1 LAGHAKEG
9 TMQVFTLCLLF
20 LAGALFLAPGVA
32 LSRQSRILH
41 NIAVSRMPKYPGAD
55 RAQCPISR
63 SVNTVSTIT
72 ISQNNTGQYHFSTAM
87 AASAIAF
94 QASKNRRRPEASQ

>member
-20 LAGALFLAPGVA
+20 LAGGLFLVPGVA
-32 LSRQSRILH
+32 LSRQSRILRT
-41 NIAVSRMPKYPGAD
+41 IAVIRMPKHPGAD
-55 RAQCPISR
+55 RAQRPISR
-63 SVNTVSTIT
+63 TVNTVSSIH

-87 AASAIAF
+87 AASAIVI
-94 QASKNRRRPEASQ
+94 QASKNRGRPEASQ